1 MHKLK
6 VRPFPSEILVPKQS
20 LYFSQFVSLDRA
32 YRIGQ
37 TKDVQVIRLV
47 ARGTIDELKY
57 LRQLYKVQLKQETL
71 EDVDAPDRKAAPHLF
86 RGVQGDKDRK
96 GELFGC
102 ENLIKFKD
110 GSFLEDVWKQTGGN
124 RSSCQKSGG
133 LIIQKTENV
142 LQDLSEEH
150 CDRLLH
156 GEDSLEMLDQAANEI
171 LGRLSNKGKGSS
183 SQNDDPDEQE
193 EEFDVVANAV
203 NHQDLFRVDR
213 GRAAIEPGEDG
224 FDEEMGGAS
233 QNVVA
238 IYERGLELP
247 IEDPNEPEAEF
258 DVLANAVNHQ
268 DLFRDDRGRA
278 AIEQGEDGF
287 DEEMG
292 GESQNV
298 VALYERSV
306 ELPENPQDASEEAA
320 SDGDLSV
327 PNSPTRGDVQDDTSN
342 RPSPIVVRP
351 MPRALIDPHRLIDD
365 DAMRRVQQD
374 RAVQRQAADLR
385 QRRKSHSLS
394 KDANADEQPVEENA
408 GDARSEPLVAEDV
421 DIPLVAKMPENGDL
435 ETPIKYQLMGKLSTG
450 THITTL
456 SEADLALPSYG
467 SKRKKKKSKKKSS

>member
-6 VRPFPSEILVPKQS
+6 VRPFPSEILVPKQGFC
-20 LYFSQFVSLDRA
+20 FSQFVSPDRA

-102 ENLIKFKD
+102 ENLFKFKD

-124 RSSCQKSGG
+124 QSSSQKSGG

-142 LQDLSEEH
+142 LQDLNEEH

-171 LGRLSNKGKGSS
+171 LGRLSSKGKGRSS
-183 SQNDDPDEQE
+183 PIDDPGKQE
-193 EEFDVVANAV
+193 DNFDVVANAL

-213 GRAAIEPGEDG
+213 GRATIELGEDG

-233 QNVVA
+233 QNLVA
-238 IYERGLELP
+238 IYERGVELP
-247 IEDPNEPEAEF
+247 IEDPNEPEEGF
-258 DVLANAVNHQ
+258 DILANAVNHQ

-298 VALYERSV
+298 VAIYERGV

-320 SDGDLSV
+320 GDGDLSV
-327 PNSPTRGDVQDDTSN
+327 PNSPTRGDVQDHASH
-342 RPSPIVVRP
+342 RPSPIGVRP
-351 MPRALIDPHRLIDD
+351 MQRAPIDPYHLIDD

-385 QRRKSHSLS
+385 QRRQSHFISN
-394 KDANADEQPVEENA
+394 DANADEQPAEGSA
-408 GDARSEPLVAEDV
+408 YDAKSEPPVAEDV
-421 DIPLVAKMPENGDL
+421 PIPLVAKMPENGDH

-450 THITTL
+450 THATTL

-467 SKRKKKKSKKKSS
+467 SKRKKKKSKRKSS